1 MDHLRGR
8 GPTALGI
15 GRQYHCSSRT
25 EGYYIRETD
34 IAEAP
39 SRASGCFAQATGAAY
54 RSCGKADPDQLFQG
68 FFGGISLTP

>member
-39 SRASGCFAQATGAAY
+39 SRASGCF
-54 RSCGKADPDQLFQG
+54 
-68 FFGGISLTP
+68 TPSR